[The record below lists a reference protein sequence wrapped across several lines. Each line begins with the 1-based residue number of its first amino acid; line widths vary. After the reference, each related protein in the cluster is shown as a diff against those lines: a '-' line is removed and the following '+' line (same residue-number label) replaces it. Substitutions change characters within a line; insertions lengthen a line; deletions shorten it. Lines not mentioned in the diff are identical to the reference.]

1 MRSILLVDNGSSRAD
16 STLNLRR
23 LAARLAE
30 RVGEPI
36 RPVSL
41 LHADRV
47 PAERLDGQPAEILAP
62 TLRHLVSTGER
73 DLVVLPLFFGSSRAL
88 TQFIPEIADEVA
100 AEFGPFRLELA
111 PELCPLPA
119 GEPRLVEILADN
131 LTAAATE
138 AVIEPTRVVLADHG
152 SPIPE
157 VTAVR
162 RWLARGLAER
172 LGSRIRLEEAVM
184 ERRPGPEYD
193 FNGPPLEDVLIRLAE
208 DDDETPILLSML
220 FLSAGRHAGPAG
232 DIARIRAGVEA
243 RFPRL
248 RILVA
253 PLVGEHPGLI
263 EILADRLRQLQRSET

>member
-1 MRSILLVDNGSSRAD
+1 MRSILLVDNGSSRPD

-23 LAARLAE
+23 IAARLAE
-30 RVGEPI
+30 CVGEPI

-62 TLRHLVSTGER
+62 TLRYLVSTGER
-73 DLVVLPLFFGSSRAL
+73 DLVVLPLFFGPSRAL
-88 TQFIPEIADEVA
+88 TQFVPELAAEVA
-100 AEFGPFRLELA
+100 AELGDFRLELA

-119 GEPRLVEILADN
+119 GERRLIEILADN
-131 LTAAATE
+131 LAAAATD
-138 AVIEPTRVVLADHG
+138 AAIEPRRVVLVDHG

-162 RWLARGLAER
+162 HWLALGLVER
-172 LGSRIRLEEAVM
+172 LGPAVRLEEAVM
-184 ERRPGPEYD
+184 ERRPGPDYD
-193 FNGPPLEDVLIRLAE
+193 FNGPLLEDVLIRLAE

-232 DIARIRAGVEA
+232 DIARIRASVEA
-243 RFPRL
+243 RFQRL

-253 PLVGEHPGLI
+253 PLVGEHPALVD
-263 EILADRLRQLQRSET
+263 ILADRLPQL

>member
-1 MRSILLVDNGSSRAD
+1 MRSILLVDNGSSRPD

-23 LAARLAE
+23 IAARLAE

-47 PAERLDGQPAEILAP
+47 APEHLAGQPAEILAP
-62 TLRHLVSTGER
+62 TLRHLVSAGER
-73 DLVVLPLFFGSSRAL
+73 ELVILPLFFGPSRAL
-88 TQFIPEIADEVA
+88 TQFVPELAAEVA
-100 AEFGPFRLELA
+100 AELGHFQLETT

-119 GEPRLVEILADN
+119 GEPRLIEILADN
-131 LTAAATE
+131 LTAAATK
-138 AVIEPTRVVLADHG
+138 AAITPKRVVLVDHG

-162 RWLARGLAER
+162 RWLAGGLAER
-172 LGSRIRLEEAVM
+172 LGAAVRLEEAVM
-184 ERRPGPEYD
+184 ERRPGPDYD
-193 FNGPPLEDVLIRLAE
+193 FNGPLLEDSLTRLAE
-208 DDDETPILLSML
+208 EDGTTPILLSML
-220 FLSAGRHAGPAG
+220 FLSAGRHAGAGG
-232 DIARIRAGVEA
+232 DIARICAGVAA

-248 RILVA
+248 RIAVA

-263 EILADRLRQLQRSET
+263 GILASRL

>member
-1 MRSILLVDNGSSRAD
+1 MRAILLVDNGSSRPD

-23 LAARLAE
+23 IAARLAE

-47 PAERLDGQPAEILAP
+47 APERLDGQPAEILAP
-62 TLRHLVSTGER
+62 TLRRLVGEGVRHLR
-73 DLVVLPLFFGSSRAL
+73 LLPLFFGPSRAL
-88 TQFIPEIADEVA
+88 TRFVPELVAEVA
-100 AEFGPFRLELA
+100 AELGPFRLAIA

-119 GEPRLVEILADN
+119 GEQRLVEILADN
-131 LTAAATE
+131 LAAAVTR
-138 AVIEPTRVVLADHG
+138 ASIEPRRVVLVDHG

-162 RWLARGLAER
+162 RWLAHGLAAR
-172 LGSRIRLEEAVM
+172 LGPAVRLEEAVM

-193 FNGPPLEDVLIRLAE
+193 FNGPLLEDVLARLAE
-208 DDDETPILLSML
+208 EDHQTPILLSML
-220 FLSAGRHAGPAG
+220 FLSAGRHAGPNG
-232 DIARIRAGVEA
+232 DIAQIRDRIAE
-243 RFPRL
+243 RFPTL
-248 RILVA
+248 SIQVA

-263 EILADRLRQLQRSET
+263 EILASRL

>member
-1 MRSILLVDNGSSRAD
+1 MRSILLVDNGSSRPD

-23 LAARLAE
+23 IAARLAE

-47 PAERLDGQPAEILAP
+47 APERLDGQPAEILSP
-62 TLRHLVSTGER
+62 TLRRLVSEGVR
-73 DLVVLPLFFGSSRAL
+73 DLRFLPLFFGPSRAL
-88 TQFIPEIADEVA
+88 TQFVPELAAEVA
-100 AEFGPFRLELA
+100 AELGPFQLEIA

-131 LTAAATE
+131 LAAAATR
-138 AVIEPTRVVLADHG
+138 AAIAPRRVVLVDHG

-172 LGSRIRLEEAVM
+172 LGPDVRLEEAVM
-184 ERRPGPEYD
+184 ERRLGSEYD
-193 FNGPPLEDVLIRLAE
+193 FNGPLLEDVLTRLAE
-208 DDDETPILLSML
+208 ADRETPILLSML
-220 FLSAGRHAGPAG
+220 FLSAGRHAGSDG
-232 DIARIRAGVEA
+232 DIAQIRARITA
-243 RFPRL
+243 RFPPL
-248 RILVA
+248 SIQVA
-253 PLVGEHPGLI
+253 PLVGSHPGLI
-263 EILADRLRQLQRSET
+263 EMLASRL

>member
-1 MRSILLVDNGSSRAD
+1 MRSILLVDNGSSRPD

-30 RVGEPI
+30 RVGEPV

-47 PAERLDGQPAEILAP
+47 AAERLDGRPAEILAP
-62 TLRHLVSTGER
+62 TLRRLVSDGVR
-73 DLVVLPLFFGSSRAL
+73 DLRLLPLFFGPSRAL
-88 TQFIPEIADEVA
+88 TQFVPEVA
-100 AEFGPFRLELA
+100 AEVRAECGPFRLEIA

-131 LTAAATE
+131 LAAA
-138 AVIEPTRVVLADHG
+138 AMRAAIAPRRVVLVDHG

-162 RWLARGLAER
+162 RWLARGLAAR
-172 LGSRIRLEEAVM
+172 LGAAVQLEEAVM

-193 FNGPPLEDVLIRLAE
+193 FNGPLLEDVLSRLAE
-208 DDDETPILLSML
+208 TDHRTPILLAML
-220 FLSAGRHAGPAG
+220 FLSAGRHAGPDG
-232 DIARIRAGVEA
+232 DIAQIRARIA
-243 RFPRL
+243 TRFPSL
-248 RILVA
+248 HIVTA
-253 PLVGEHPGLI
+253 PLVGSHPALI
-263 EILADRLRQLQRSET
+263 EILARRL